1 MPKQND
7 FEQHIESW
15 SKIIEERN
23 TIDPKLYPQHNI
35 KRGLRNENGTG
46 VLVGITRVGSV
57 IGYHKENDVK
67 IPTEGRLYYRG
78 YDLFDLVNGFQ
89 KEQRLGFEET
99 IYLLLFGKCPNA
111 QELAEFNQA
120 LEDRRDLPKQYK
132 EDVIIKIPAPN
143 IMNKLQRAI
152 LTLYS
157 YDDNPDDVSVNNV
170 LRQSIDL
177 IAKLPLLAAYSY
189 QVKRHAFNHESLV
202 IHRPI
207 KGVGTAEN
215 FLHLIRP
222 DGKYTREEVE
232 TLDLLL
238 VLQAEHGGGNN
249 SSFATHVVSSTG
261 TDTYA
266 AISTALGSLKGPKH
280 GGANK
285 MVAEMFANIKAKVG
299 LNYTEEE
306 LRAYLRK
313 ILSKEA
319 FDQKGLLYGLGHAV
333 YTLSDPR
340 AVILKQKAEELALH
354 KDRIKEYNLYADIER
369 IGCELLNEKVKN
381 DNAMAANV
389 DFYAGFVM
397 DMLNIPEDLYTPVFA
412 ISRIAGWSA
421 HRLEQILD
429 DKIMRPA
436 YITLGDEQTYY
447 PLEERK

>member
-57 IGYHKENDVK
+57 IGYRKENDVK

-120 LEDRRDLPKQYK
+120 LENRRDLPKQYK

-143 IMNKLQRAI
+143 IMNKLQRAL

-157 YDDNPDDVSVNNV
+157 YDDNPDDVSVTNV

-285 MVAEMFANIKAKVG
+285 MVAEMFADIKAKVG

-306 LRAYLRK
+306 LSVYLRK

-340 AVILKQKAEELALH
+340 AVILKQKAEQLALH
-354 KDRIKEYNLYADIER
+354 KDRIKEYNLYANIER

>member
-57 IGYHKENDVK
+57 IGYRKENDVK

-99 IYLLLFGKCPNA
+99 IYLLLFGKCPSA

-285 MVAEMFANIKAKVG
+285 MVAEMFADIKAKVG

>member
-57 IGYHKENDVK
+57 IGYRKENDVK

-99 IYLLLFGKCPNA
+99 IYLILFGKCPSA

-222 DGKYTREEVE
+222 DGNYTREEVE

-285 MVAEMFANIKAKVG
+285 MVAEMFADIKAKVG

-306 LRAYLRK
+306 LRVYLRK

-340 AVILKQKAEELALH
+340 AVILKQKAEQLALH
-354 KDRIKEYNLYADIER
+354 KNRIKEYNLYAVIER

>member
-57 IGYHKENDVK
+57 IGYRKENDVK

-89 KEQRLGFEET
+89 EEQRLGFEET

-222 DGKYTREEVE
+222 DGNYSREEVE

-285 MVAEMFANIKAKVG
+285 MVAEMFADIKAKVG

-354 KDRIKEYNLYADIER
+354 KDRIKEYNLYADIEC

>member
-15 SKIIEERN
+15 SKIIEETN

-120 LEDRRDLPKQYK
+120 LEIRRDLPKQYK

-157 YDDNPDDVSVNNV
+157 YDDNPDDVSVTNV

-306 LRAYLRK
+306 LRTYLRK

-340 AVILKQKAEELALH
+340 AVILKQKAEQLALH

>member
-89 KEQRLGFEET
+89 KEQRFGFEET

-222 DGKYTREEVE
+222 DGSYTREEVE

>member
-35 KRGLRNENGTG
+35 KRGLRNDNGTG

-99 IYLLLFGKCPNA
+99 IYLLLFGKCPSA

-222 DGKYTREEVE
+222 DGSYTREEVE

-306 LRAYLRK
+306 LRVYLRK

-340 AVILKQKAEELALH
+340 AVILKQKAEQLALH
-354 KDRIKEYNLYADIER
+354 KDHIKEYNLYADIER

>member
-57 IGYHKENDVK
+57 IGYRKENDVK

-89 KEQRLGFEET
+89 EEQRLGFEET

-157 YDDNPDDVSVNNV
+157 YDDNPDDVSVTNV

-215 FLHLIRP
+215 FLRLIRP

-306 LRAYLRK
+306 LRTYLRK

-340 AVILKQKAEELALH
+340 AVILKQKAEQLALH

>member
-157 YDDNPDDVSVNNV
+157 YDDNPDDVSVTNV

>member
-15 SKIIEERN
+15 SKIIEETN

-57 IGYHKENDVK
+57 IGYRKENDVK

-120 LEDRRDLPKQYK
+120 LEIRRDLPKQYK

-157 YDDNPDDVSVNNV
+157 YDDNPDDVSVTNV

-306 LRAYLRK
+306 LRTYLRK

-340 AVILKQKAEELALH
+340 AVILKQKAEQLALH

>member
-1 MPKQND
+1 MQKNNV
-7 FEQHIESW
+7 FEQHIETW

-23 TIDPKLYPQHNI
+23 TIEPKLYPQHNI

-57 IGYHKENDVK
+57 IGYRKENDIK
-67 IPTEGRLYYRG
+67 IPVEGRLYYRG

-99 IYLLLFGKCPNA
+99 IYLLLFGKCPNT

-120 LEDRRDLPKQYK
+120 LEDRRDLPRHYK

-157 YDDNPDDVSVNNV
+157 YDENPDDISVNNV

-177 IAKLPLLAAYSY
+177 IAKLPLLVAYSY
-189 QVKRHAFNHESLV
+189 QVKRHIFNHESLV

-222 DGKYTREEVE
+222 DGNYTREEVE

-261 TDTYA
+261 TDTYS
-266 AISTALGSLKGPKH
+266 AIATALGSLKGPKH

-285 MVAEMFANIKAKVG
+285 MVAEMFANIKAHVG
-299 LNYTEEE
+299 LKYTDDD
-306 LRAYLRK
+306 LRNYLRK

-319 FDQKGLLYGLGHAV
+319 FDRKGLLYGLGHAV

-340 AVILKQKAEELALH
+340 TIIMKQKAEQLALH
-354 KDRIKEYNLYADIER
+354 KDRTKEYNLYADIER

>member
-7 FEQHIESW
+7 FEQHIASW

-57 IGYHKENDVK
+57 IGYRKENDVK

-157 YDDNPDDVSVNNV
+157 YDDNPDDVSVTNV

-202 IHRPI
+202 IHRPV

-215 FLHLIRP
+215 FLRLIRP

>member
-57 IGYHKENDVK
+57 IGYRKENDVK

-157 YDDNPDDVSVNNV
+157 YDDNPDDVSVTNV

>member
-57 IGYHKENDVK
+57 IGYRKENDVK

-99 IYLLLFGKCPNA
+99 IYLLLFGKCPSA

-157 YDDNPDDVSVNNV
+157 YDNNPDDVSVNNV

-222 DGKYTREEVE
+222 DGNYTREEVE

-285 MVAEMFANIKAKVG
+285 MVAEMFADIKAKVG

-306 LRAYLRK
+306 LSVYLRK

-340 AVILKQKAEELALH
+340 AVILKQKAEQLALH

-421 HRLEQILD
+421 HRLEQIHD

>member
-57 IGYHKENDVK
+57 IGYRKENDVK

-89 KEQRLGFEET
+89 EEQRLGFEET

-215 FLHLIRP
+215 FLRLIRP

>member
-57 IGYHKENDVK
+57 IGYRKENDVK

-99 IYLLLFGKCPNA
+99 IYLLLFGKCPSA

-222 DGKYTREEVE
+222 DGNYSREEVE

-285 MVAEMFANIKAKVG
+285 MVAEMFADIKAKVG

-340 AVILKQKAEELALH
+340 AVILKQKAEQLALH

-369 IGCELLNEKVKN
+369 IGCVLLNEKVKN

>member
-57 IGYHKENDVK
+57 IGYRKENDVK

-89 KEQRLGFEET
+89 EEQRLGFEET

-157 YDDNPDDVSVNNV
+157 YDDNPDDVSVTNV

-285 MVAEMFANIKAKVG
+285 MVAEMFADIKAKVG
-299 LNYTEEE
+299 LNYSEEE
-306 LRAYLRK
+306 LKAHLRK

-354 KDRIKEYNLYADIER
+354 KDRIKEYNLYADIEC

>member
-157 YDDNPDDVSVNNV
+157 YDDNPDDVSVTNV

-306 LRAYLRK
+306 LRTYLRK

-340 AVILKQKAEELALH
+340 AVILKQKAEQLALH

>member
-15 SKIIEERN
+15 SKIIEETN

-157 YDDNPDDVSVNNV
+157 YDDNPDDVSVTNV

-177 IAKLPLLAAYSY
+177 IAKIPLLAAYSY

-215 FLHLIRP
+215 FLRLIRP

-306 LRAYLRK
+306 LRTYLRK

-340 AVILKQKAEELALH
+340 AVILKQKAEQLALH

>member
-57 IGYHKENDVK
+57 IGYRKENDVK

-89 KEQRLGFEET
+89 KEQRFGFEET

-285 MVAEMFANIKAKVG
+285 MVAEMFADIKAKVG
-299 LNYTEEE
+299 LNYSEEE
-306 LRAYLRK
+306 LKAHLRK

>member
-57 IGYHKENDVK
+57 IGYRKENDVK
-67 IPTEGRLYYRG
+67 IPIDGRLYYRG

-99 IYLLLFGKCPNA
+99 VYLLLFGKCPNA
-111 QELAEFNQA
+111 QELVEFNQA
-120 LEDRRDLPKQYK
+120 LEVRRDLPRNYK

-202 IHRPI
+202 IHRPK

-215 FLHLIRP
+215 FLYLIRP
-222 DGKYTREEVE
+222 DGNYTREEIE

-306 LRAYLRK
+306 LRTYLRK

-340 AVILKQKAEELALH
+340 AVILKQKAEQLALH